1 MSMDYKEGEYALS
14 LGAYAQAYE
23 IFIDM
28 EKEQPEPT
36 FIKCCQMVLAN
47 HLQEEDIKEL
57 KEQLERQMA
66 RNNPRATYN
75 YGLIMAH
82 LGHIAKAQE
91 ILNEAALMGLSEAK
105 AALTKLLLTGSCR

>member
-23 IFIDM
+23 IFFDI
-28 EKEQPEPT
+28 EKEQAQPT

-47 HLQEEDIKEL
+47 QIAESDLQDL
-57 KEQLERQMA
+57 KNQLELEMS
-66 RNNPRATYN
+66 RNNARATYN
-75 YGLIMAH
+75 YGLIMSH
-82 LGHIAKAQE
+82 LGHAMKAQE
-91 ILNEAALMGLSEAK
+91 ILNQAVLFGLPEAK

>member
-23 IFIDM
+23 IFFDI
-28 EKEQPEPT
+28 EKEQAQPT

-47 HLQEEDIKEL
+47 QIAESDLQDPKD
-57 KEQLERQMA
+57 QLELEMS
-66 RNNPRATYN
+66 RNNARATYN
-75 YGLIMAH
+75 YGLIMSH
-82 LGHIAKAQE
+82 LGHAMKAQE
-91 ILNEAALMGLSEAK
+91 ILNQAVLFGLPEAK

>member
-23 IFIDM
+23 IFFDI
-28 EKEQPEPT
+28 EKEQAQPT

-47 HLQEEDIKEL
+47 QIAESDLQDL
-57 KEQLERQMA
+57 KDQLELEMS
-66 RNNPRATYN
+66 RNNARATYN
-75 YGLIMAH
+75 YGLIMSH
-82 LGHIAKAQE
+82 LGHAMKAQE
-91 ILNEAALMGLSEAK
+91 ILNQAVLFGLPEAK

>member
-23 IFIDM
+23 IFLDI
-28 EKEQPEPT
+28 EKDQAQPT

-47 HLQEEDIKEL
+47 QIAESDIQDL
-57 KEQLERQMA
+57 KDQLELEMS
-66 RNNPRATYN
+66 RNNARATYN
-75 YGLIMAH
+75 YGLIMSH
-82 LGHIAKAQE
+82 LGHTMKAQE
-91 ILNEAALMGLSEAK
+91 ILNQAVLFGLPEAK